1 MPIEKRWVV
10 KPQGDSEAVAKL
22 AAVLRISPVLA
33 NLLVQRGIDTVE
45 KADKFFKPSL
55 ADLHDPFLMKDMD
68 KAVERVEQAVRNNEK
83 IMVYGDYDVDGCTAV
98 ALVYKFLRQIGHKNL
113 MFYIPDRYT
122 EGYGISVKGI
132 DLAARKGVGL
142 IIALDCGIKA
152 TEKVVYAK
160 TKGVDFIICDHHLP
174 AEEIPRAVA
183 VLDPKRV
190 DCSYPFDE
198 LSGCGV
204 GFKLVQAYA
213 QKNRIPF
220 EQISPLLDLLV
231 VSIASDIVPLVGEN
245 RILAH
250 FGLKNL
256 NREPSK
262 GLLSIIKICGLDK
275 HNITIDDIVFKIGPR
290 INAAGRMRMDE
301 NDENASPSGGHAAVE
316 LLIEG
321 NESIAAEFGNVIDAY
336 NQDRKSIDRSVTQE
350 AHDFIERNPAM
361 KELKSTVIYNPK
373 WMKGIVGIVASRLI
387 ETYYRPTVVLTMSNG
402 FVTGSAR
409 SVPGF
414 DLYQAV
420 ESCSDLLENF
430 GGHMYAA
437 GLTMRPENVEEFT
450 RRFNAYVEENI
461 DPQMLMP
468 QVDIDSELLFSDI
481 TPAFRKDL
489 NRFQPFGPGNTAPVF
504 ATYGVS
510 NHGDAKLVGME
521 CEHLRMDLIQRQK
534 PNTKI
539 QSIAFQQP
547 THYEWVRSGRP
558 IDVCY
563 QIVMHYSL
571 ASLFPMNIPTTRL
584 GLRPR
589 PFIWVLLLG
598 CILAY
603 PLAPAVSS
611 PSGDKRD
618 YILVINTYAEST
630 PWSRGIITDI
640 TARVEQI
647 ENLELYTEH
656 INLLLVDSPREI
668 ETFETNLLREYG
680 KKPPRALVL
689 IGTPTALL
697 RNFINSIWKGIP
709 TIVCAEQDFVGPDKY
724 YQKRLPIPASEQ
736 VPLRTLADRDNLTL
750 LYSPAYLDQS
760 IDLMKRILPGMDRL
774 IFIDDARY
782 VNRQTEHDLA
792 ELLDSKYGG
801 IKYTVYSADEIGI
814 DQLLDSLST
823 VDVKRTGVLFS
834 SWHYLKN
841 MSGRNEIMTNPFKI
855 IASSS
860 VPLFSLRPTGL
871 KSSGMI
877 GGYVYD
883 ENEYSDRLIATV
895 NAVLEGK
902 QPRDIPFYTPV
913 RVQPVFNYPVLLRHN
928 ISPNTCPTNTL
939 FFDVHGAV

>member
-1 MPIEKRWVV
+1 MPTEKRWVV
-10 KPQGDSEAVAKL
+10 KPQGDPATAAML
-22 AAVLRISPVLA
+22 AAALRISPVLA

-45 KADKFFKPSL
+45 KADKFFKPNL

-68 KAVERVEQAVRNNEK
+68 KAVERVERAVRDHEK

-174 AEEIPRAVA
+174 AEE
-183 VLDPKRV
+183 
-190 DCSYPFDE
+190 FDE

-213 QKNRIPF
+213 QRNGIPF
-220 EQISPLLDLLV
+220 EQILDLLDLLV

-321 NESIAAEFGNVIDAY
+321 NESVAEEFGNVIDSY

-350 AHDFIERNPAM
+350 AHDYIERNPAM
-361 KELKSTVIYNPK
+361 KQLKSTVIYNPR

-468 QVDIDSELLFSDI
+468 QVDIDSELLFSDV
-481 TPAFRKDL
+481 TPAFRRDL
-489 NRFQPFGPGNTAPVF
+489 NRFQPFGPGNVSPVF
-504 ATYGVS
+504 VTYGVS

-521 CEHLRMDLIQRQK
+521 REHLRMDLIQRQK
-534 PNTKI
+534 PNTRL
-539 QSIAFQQP
+539 QAIAFQQP

-563 QIVMHYSL
+563 QIVENHYRGTV
-571 ASLFPMNIPTTRL
+571 TTQ
-584 GLRPR
+584 LR
-589 PFIWVLLLG
+589 V
-598 CILAY
+598 
-603 PLAPAVSS
+603 
-611 PSGDKRD
+611 K
-618 YILVINTYAEST
+618 
-630 PWSRGIITDI
+630 DI
-640 TARVEQI
+640 
-647 ENLELYTEH
+647 
-656 INLLLVDSPREI
+656 
-668 ETFETNLLREYG
+668 
-680 KKPPRALVL
+680 K
-689 IGTPTALL
+689 
-697 RNFINSIWKGIP
+697 
-709 TIVCAEQDFVGPDKY
+709 
-724 YQKRLPIPASEQ
+724 
-736 VPLRTLADRDNLTL
+736 
-750 LYSPAYLDQS
+750 
-760 IDLMKRILPGMDRL
+760 
-774 IFIDDARY
+774 
-782 VNRQTEHDLA
+782 
-792 ELLDSKYGG
+792 
-801 IKYTVYSADEIGI
+801 
-814 DQLLDSLST
+814 
-823 VDVKRTGVLFS
+823 
-834 SWHYLKN
+834 
-841 MSGRNEIMTNPFKI
+841 
-855 IASSS
+855 
-860 VPLFSLRPTGL
+860 
-871 KSSGMI
+871 
-877 GGYVYD
+877 
-883 ENEYSDRLIATV
+883 
-895 NAVLEGK
+895 
-902 QPRDIPFYTPV
+902 
-913 RVQPVFNYPVLLRHN
+913 PVLNR
-928 ISPNTCPTNTL
+928 
-939 FFDVHGAV
+939 